1 MQRGGGGG
9 GRGRGGNGHSGGG
22 GGATCG
28 HIPTLSHP
36 SPTSSHHSL
45 RPDPT
50 AKGFNP
56 DILVN
61 VAGIL
66 SNNKLLDTTPEE
78 WQKVHAVNLDGPFY
92 LTQACL
98 PHMKE
103 QGWGR
108 IVNISSCE

>member
-1 MQRGGGGG
+1 M
-9 GRGRGGNGHSGGG
+9 S
-22 GGATCG
+22 
-28 HIPTLSHP
+28 
-36 SPTSSHHSL
+36 
-45 RPDPT
+45 T
-50 AKGFNP
+50 AKGFAP

-108 IVNISSCE
+108 IVNISSCECGVGKKGREGKGDDCGNT